1 MHHHKFISLPHIFE
15 ILKSYCRLCLASL
28 CCWLWLVSKVG
39 GGLLIGQPFK
49 QTKNTRL
56 WLAEI
61 ESSPL
66 IGPDRTVECLIFIVF
81 FFKIIHKC
89 LILVL
94 KNASYWPHIWGIFTY
109 GVALTTLENICSLN
123 RDTAKEMFIPT
134 NSKLSKVTWVSVTYS

>member
-39 GGLLIGQPFK
+39 GRLLIGQPFK

-81 FFKIIHKC
+81 FFKIIHNC

-109 GVALTTLENICSLN
+109 GVALTTLSYGETHFQWTIGQIYNLPCTIFS
-123 RDTAKEMFIPT
+123 I
-134 NSKLSKVTWVSVTYS
+134 